1 MKKEPRRCLL
11 CVSTPQGTPA
21 FGGTRC
27 YGVYSVFALAGPILW
42 AHPPRNP
49 AGSSGHLQSQCRTTE
64 KEEEGLVRNHGW
76 DGPSGQAGLPRRNP
90 VGPLVT
96 GLGPPT

>member
-1 MKKEPRRCLL
+1 M
-11 CVSTPQGTPA
+11 
-21 FGGTRC
+21 
-27 YGVYSVFALAGPILW
+27 VYTWFSALAGPILW

-49 AGSSGHLQSQCRTTE
+49 AGSSGHLQSECRTTE

-76 DGPSGQAGLPRRNP
+76 DGPSGQVGLPRRSP